1 MPSTDLVIPTTLDQ
15 LKQGIGEAI
24 LGMGF
29 DFLQIDTEGLL
40 KRGATGANNAG
51 AAELWMSLH
60 HNGVIALQW
69 ISQRALNEAS
79 SGRIITSFVSDLV
92 KAPQSARILL
102 VDSPQGYLMELVKAT
117 MGNDDAFASLLRL
130 FLELPH

>member
-51 AAELWMSLH
+51 AAELWISLH

-69 ISQRALNEAS
+69 ISQRALNEAI

-92 KAPQSARILL
+92 KAPQSAQILL
-102 VDSPQGYLMELVKAT
+102 ADSPQGYLMELVKAT